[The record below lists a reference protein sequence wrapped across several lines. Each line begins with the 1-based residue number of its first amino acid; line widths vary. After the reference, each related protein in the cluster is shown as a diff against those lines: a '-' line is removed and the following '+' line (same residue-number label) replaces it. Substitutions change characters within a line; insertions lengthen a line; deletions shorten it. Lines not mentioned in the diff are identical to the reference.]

1 MAKARPSKSLGSKSR
16 GGTSGN
22 RKGGGTSR
30 QKARGGGQR
39 GGKETSASKATG
51 TRGKKGS
58 GSSGGGSGRASTRN
72 APRSTTRTSRK
83 SQSRGRVS
91 PGGAA
96 MEGDEATRSAGSGR
110 DADAAQS
117 GGPTFGPREGKG
129 MQGWQPGRGKSKPP
143 ASRTGR

>member
-1 MAKARPSKSLGSKSR
+1 MPRATPSKSVGSNSR

-39 GGKETSASKATG
+39 SSVKGGSSKATG
-51 TRGKKGS
+51 TRGKKGA
-58 GSSGGGSGRASTRN
+58 GSSGGGGGFASKRDMPKT
-72 APRSTTRTSRK
+72 TTRTSRK
-83 SQSRGRVS
+83 SMSRGSVS
-91 PGGAA
+91 PSGGA
-96 MEGDEATRSAGSGR
+96 MEGDQATRRRRGNSGAKNAG
-110 DADAAQS
+110 A
-117 GGPTFGPREGKG
+117 PTFGSAEGKG